1 MLWSLIL
8 LALESNRV
16 IALRSAKLMLGGKE
30 AQREVELMVRE
41 KLDAALE
48 AGASVMGG
56 ASGPQIIRQYRRRV
70 RANAKRLSKS
80 SNDRD
85 DGRELVRR
93 RYLG

>member
-1 MLWSLIL
+1 MFRSLIL

-30 AQREVELMVRE
+30 SLREAELMVRE
-41 KLDAALE
+41 KLDAALK

-70 RANAKRLSKS
+70 RANAKRLSKVKQRS
-80 SNDRD
+80 R
-85 DGRELVRR
+85 
-93 RYLG
+93 